1 MLDCFRQ
8 SWMAASR
15 LGTMAR
21 LRLGLVFLLD
31 TIRSA
36 PPEWW
41 SPRTPFPTERRGATL
56 VDTFL
61 QDFRYALRSFRS
73 APAVTLVAALTIAIG
88 IGATTTIF
96 SVANALLLRAPTGV
110 RDAGSL
116 VTVHSVSRDG
126 SSFHAFS
133 YLDYRDLQRAES
145 GLEELAGFTVFP
157 ASLKTGEDPELR
169 MGMLVSGNYFR
180 ALGTRPALGRFFLPE
195 EDAGLGGPRVMVLS
209 HAVWQRRFA
218 GDSGIVGR
226 TVELNGQPFTVIGI
240 AEPAF
245 RGHMAAI
252 DMSLWVPLVLDP
264 VVSNRQILESRRSS
278 WLEMVGRL
286 APGATRERVARVLTS
301 VRPGE
306 APGPEGAGRPAVVD
320 VRRYSAVPGQMLTPV
335 VGFLGLLL
343 VLAALVLLIA
353 SANVANVLLARAS
366 ARGKEIAIRLAIG
379 AGRGRLIR
387 QLVTESVLLFLVGGV
402 GGTLLAV
409 WATRGLGALRP
420 PVSLPIELDFHVDLR
435 VLAVAL
441 AVTLV
446 TGLIFG
452 LAPALQSTKPNLTRA
467 LKDEPGT
474 ARVGRFRIRGAFVA
488 AQVAGTTLLLVTAGL
503 FTRALGRAGTIDL
516 GFDPAPVQVLNLELQ
531 VHSYTSEQVRDFAE
545 RLLER
550 AAAIPGVA
558 AAAATDFLPLNMGN
572 QETVVAVDGREQR
585 PDVGM
590 FQTDFATVT
599 PEFFGALAL
608 PLARGRPFRATDR
621 EGSAPVAIINEALAR
636 RIWPGEDPVG
646 KQLRVGGVDGTLSE
660 IVGVA
665 RNAKYRSIGDESVP
679 MVYVAF
685 AQQGGRTF
693 SLLVRSR
700 PGAVSPAGALRD
712 LVRELDP
719 SLPIASNT
727 PYLAIIGLSLL
738 PNRIALGLALL
749 FGGTGLILAAVG
761 LYGVLS
767 YTVSRRRR
775 EIGIRI
781 ALGAASRDVRNMVL
795 GDGLRLVAIGL
806 LLGFGVAGV
815 LSRLLRSFLFG
826 VSPLDPVTYAAIT
839 VLLGSVA
846 LAACLM
852 PVRKALSTEP
862 LEVLRHD

>member
-1 MLDCFRQ
+1 M
-8 SWMAASR
+8 
-15 LGTMAR
+15 
-21 LRLGLVFLLD
+21 
-31 TIRSA
+31 
-36 PPEWW
+36 
-41 SPRTPFPTERRGATL
+41 
-56 VDTFL
+56 DTFL

-96 SVANALLLRAPTGV
+96 GIANALLLRPPAGV
-110 RDAGSL
+110 RDAGRL

-126 SSFHAFS
+126 SGFHAFS

-180 ALGTRPALGRFFLPE
+180 TLRTRPALGRFFLPE
-195 EDAGLGGPRVMVLS
+195 ENAGPGGPRVLVLS
-209 HAVWQRRFA
+209 HSVWQRRFA

-226 TVELNGQPFTVIGI
+226 SVQLNGQPFTVIGI

-278 WLEMVGRL
+278 WLELVGRL
-286 APGATRERVARVLTS
+286 APGADRARARAVLS
-301 VRPGE
+301 AVRPDE
-306 APGPEGAGRPAVVD
+306 APRPGGDGRVPAVD
-320 VRRYSAVPGQMLTPV
+320 VRRYSAVPGQMLMPV

-343 VLAALVLLIA
+343 ILAALVLLIA

-366 ARGKEIAIRLAIG
+366 ARGKEIAVRLAVG
-379 AGRGRLIR
+379 ASRSRLIR
-387 QLVTESVLLFLVGGV
+387 QLVTESLLLFLLGGA
-402 GGTLLAV
+402 GGTVLAV
-409 WATRGLGALRP
+409 WATRGLAALRP
-420 PVSLPIELDFHVDLR
+420 PVPLPLELDFHVDLR
-435 VLAVAL
+435 VLVVAL
-441 AVTLV
+441 GITLM

-452 LAPALQSTKPNLTRA
+452 LAPAMQTTRPNLTQA

-474 ARVGRFRIRGAFVA
+474 AKVGRFRIRGAFVA

-516 GFDPAPVQVLNLELQ
+516 GFDPAPVHVVNLELQ
-531 VHSYTSEQVRDFAE
+531 VRSLTSEQVRSLAD

-550 AAAIPGVA
+550 AAAIPGVEA
-558 AAAATDFLPLNMGN
+558 AAVTDFLPLNMGN
-572 QETVVAVDGREQR
+572 RETVVTVDGREQR
-585 PDVGM
+585 REVGV

-599 PEFFGALAL
+599 PEFFSVLTL
-608 PLARGRPFRATDR
+608 PLARGRSFRATDR
-621 EGSAPVAIINEALAR
+621 EGAAPVAIVNEVLAR
-636 RIWPGEDPVG
+636 RVWPGEDPIG
-646 KQLRVGGVDGTLSE
+646 KQLRIGGADGTLSE
-660 IVGVA
+660 VVGVA
-665 RNAKYRSIGDESVP
+665 RNAKYRSIGDEGIP
-679 MVYVAF
+679 MVYVPF
-685 AQQGGRTF
+685 AQQGDRSF

-700 PGAVSPAGALRD
+700 PGGVSPAGALKD

-727 PYLAIIGLSLL
+727 PYLAIIGLSLI

-775 EIGIRI
+775 EIGIRM
-781 ALGAASRDVRNMVL
+781 ALGAASRDVRNMIL
-795 GDGLRLVAIGL
+795 GDGFRLVAIGS

-815 LSRLLRSFLFG
+815 VSRLLRSFLFG
-826 VSPLDPVTYAAIT
+826 VSPLDPVTYGAIAI
-839 VLLGSVA
+839 LLGSVA
-846 LAACLM
+846 IAASLI
-852 PVRKALSTEP
+852 PVRRALRTEP